1 MVIQETP
8 FKTNKRRTAYE
19 IRGKGS
25 SSESLA
31 CTGHPLLP
39 ALLWVLGWGREPS
52 KVPTRKE
59 VTVQSEGQ
67 AIVIEPTVVGM

>member
-1 MVIQETP
+1 MYGAP
-8 FKTNKRRTAYE
+8 APA
-19 IRGKGS
+19 S
-25 SSESLA
+25 
-31 CTGHPLLP
+31 P
-39 ALLWVLGWGREPS
+39 ALVLGWGREPS

>member
-1 MVIQETP
+1 MYGAP
-8 FKTNKRRTAYE
+8 AP
-19 IRGKGS
+19 
-25 SSESLA
+25 A
-31 CTGHPLLP
+31 